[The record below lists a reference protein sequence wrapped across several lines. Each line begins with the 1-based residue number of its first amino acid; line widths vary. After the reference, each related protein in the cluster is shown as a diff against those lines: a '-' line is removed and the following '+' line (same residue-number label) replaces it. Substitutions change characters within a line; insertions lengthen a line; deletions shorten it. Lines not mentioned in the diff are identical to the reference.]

1 MQSRKQKILGLV
13 LVAVCLGSSSPADTA
28 VEAGSPAPGFDVE
41 VLLQAPKPRL
51 ASLDELRGEV
61 VVVEYW
67 ATWCLPCVAAIPHL
81 NQVAAELAGEPVR
94 FIAVTDEPRDVV
106 APFLAEKP
114 IAGWIGLD
122 LDRST
127 FDTFW
132 VGSLP
137 RTFVIDA
144 EGHVADAT
152 MPELVTAGKLRQ
164 LLHKS

>member
-1 MQSRKQKILGLV
+1 MQSRKQLILGLV
-13 LVAVCLGSSSPADTA
+13 LAALCLGPSTPADT
-28 VEAGSPAPGFDVE
+28 VEVGSPAPGFDVE
-41 VLLQAPKPRL
+41 VLLQAPKSHL

-81 NQVAAELAGEPVR
+81 NQLADELADEPVR
-94 FIAVTDEPRDVV
+94 FISVTDEPREVV
-106 APFLAEKP
+106 DPFLAEKP

-127 FDTFW
+127 FDSFW

-137 RTFVIDA
+137 KTFVIDS
-144 EGHVADAT
+144 EGHVVETT
-152 MPELVTAGKLRQ
+152 MPELVTAGRLRQ
-164 LLHKS
+164 LLHTS